1 MEIVTPHDPEAR
13 YSQKVTPSGQR
24 EWIGYRDHQTEAC
37 GRASANVIVQVVT
50 RPATEQDI
58 DALDRIHQGIAAQDL
73 QPTEHLVDGGYTSPD
88 VGRLR
93 QPTRPHTPKTHPL
106 LQRLPATHTLKITNS
121 ISECPWS

>member
-73 QPTEHLVDGGYTSPD
+73 RPTEHLVDGGIHQPGRGTTQTAHTSAHTENAPPS
-88 VGRLR
+88 
-93 QPTRPHTPKTHPL
+93 PT
-106 LQRLPATHTLKITNS
+106 PASDPYPEDHQQHL
-121 ISECPWS
+121 